1 LRDGDESDSGE
12 SEPSDAIDLADTDG
26 EGESEEEAADV
37 ADSEDER
44 FLREGDEAKED
55 VDYERL
61 ATMRR
66 VHMEEEDAEAAQ
78 QVGSSRSLW
87 GGFCRYPLTRSVTV
101 RSGVR
106 HYRGQASA

>member
-1 LRDGDESDSGE
+1 MRDGDESDSGD
-12 SEPSDAIDLADTDG
+12 SEPSDAINRADTDG
-26 EGESEEEAADV
+26 QGESDEEASDV

-44 FLREGDEAKED
+44 FLREGNEAKED

-78 QVGSSRSLW
+78 QVGSSSPFFRVSAD
-87 GGFCRYPLTRSVTV
+87 TR
-101 RSGVR
+101 
-106 HYRGQASA
+106 ALAL

>member
-1 LRDGDESDSGE
+1 LRDGDESDSGD

-26 EGESEEEAADV
+26 EGDSEEEAADV

-44 FLREGDEAKED
+44 FAREGDEAKED

-78 QVGSSRSLW
+78 QVGSSDPFFRVSVD
-87 GGFCRYPLTRSVTV
+87 TR
-101 RSGVR
+101 
-106 HYRGQASA
+106 ALAL

>member
-1 LRDGDESDSGE
+1 MPHPPCYAPANRISRRSVRYLKDGDESDSGD

-55 VDYERL
+55 VDHDRL

-66 VHMEEEDAEAAQ
+66 VHMEEEDAEAAR
-78 QVGSSRSLW
+78 QVH
-87 GGFCRYPLTRSVTV
+87 V
-101 RSGVR
+101 
-106 HYRGQASA
+106 A

>member
-1 LRDGDESDSGE
+1 LHSDATPFIRYLRDGDESDSGD

-26 EGESEEEAADV
+26 EGDSEEEAADV

-55 VDYERL
+55 VDHERL

-66 VHMEEEDAEAAQ
+66 VHMEEEDAEAARQ
-78 QVGSSRSLW
+78 ASRNQ
-87 GGFCRYPLTRSVTV
+87 YTRSC
-101 RSGVR
+101 GMLL
-106 HYRGQASA
+106 